1 MIFCLLLDRLSVNYL
16 RPGIV
21 LGSSRVGG
29 SVRQCGSVRRLPR
42 HISHLVR
49 SKFKG
54 HRCYGCENC
63 EAAEM
68 FFAITSSH
76 IAWFTSN
83 KDQNVPRRS
92 LYRQLHFGCWKFKDH
107 GTGRENAKTVFLTV
121 APPEVARFTLGKDQN
136 VRRRP
141 SIAPPP
147 QFGQDK
153 AKPQG
158 QGRENAEI
166 VFFGRS
172 SIRFRLLRV
181 QVTICFGC
189 CYRFLLPRC
198 RWVIITSTNSFKL
211 WLTAYIQAV

>member
-76 IAWFTSN
+76 MAWFTSN

-136 VRRRP
+136 VP
-141 SIAPPP
+141 SPWVGIP
-147 QFGQDK
+147 
-153 AKPQG
+153 
-158 QGRENAEI
+158 I
-166 VFFGRS
+166 VPRTADFLSNCNHAVYTQHCKIG
-172 SIRFRLLRV
+172 LLD
-181 QVTICFGC
+181 GEMAHN
-189 CYRFLLPRC
+189 YDE
-198 RWVIITSTNSFKL
+198 
-211 WLTAYIQAV
+211 